1 MSFANNTDRPGR
13 SFRCRAKREEPGT
26 PKRGAQH
33 EQIQQQRKT
42 GRDHHWGKGGIN
54 KEQQRRIPVP
64 ALGDNTGRHVQCQT
78 QAFDM
83 LQDAVI

>member
-1 MSFANNTDRPGR
+1 MQITLIDLAGVPDVELKER
-13 SFRCRAKREEPGT
+13 SQGPQRD
-26 PKRGAQH
+26 AQH

-42 GRDHHWGKGGIN
+42 GRDHHQKGGIN

-64 ALGDNTGRHVQCQT
+64 ALGDNTDYRVQCQT